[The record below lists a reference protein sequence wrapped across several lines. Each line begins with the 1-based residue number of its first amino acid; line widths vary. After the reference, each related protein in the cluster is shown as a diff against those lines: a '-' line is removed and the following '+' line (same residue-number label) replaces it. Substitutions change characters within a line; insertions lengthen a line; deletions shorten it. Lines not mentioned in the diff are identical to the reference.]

1 MGTGSQ
7 TTIPSFTGEPSGEN
21 ATEVSLSTNGPSL
34 IEAATLMQTF
44 HGVALF
50 RRS

>member
-21 ATEVSLSTNGPSL
+21 ATEVSLSTDGPYL
-34 IEAATLMQTF
+34 IEAATSMQTS

>member
-21 ATEVSLSTNGPSL
+21 ATEVSLSTNGPYL

>member
-21 ATEVSLSTNGPSL
+21 ATEVSLSTNGPYL

-44 HGVALF
+44 HGVPLF